1 MCPNPFHERKIKE
14 FFFPTGSR
22 EDRSQRYKLNPF
34 MYYAGGPVAEEFMNE
49 FICMGINLSCLSKLY
64 IMRVSW
70 SDLGPYSLVL
80 VHLLCLLLNPFP
92 NVFACVFRAW
102 ATCDI
107 N

>member
-1 MCPNPFHERKIKE
+1 
-14 FFFPTGSR
+14 
-22 EDRSQRYKLNPF
+22 

-70 SDLGPYSLVL
+70 SDLGPYSPVL
-80 VHLLCLLLNPFP
+80 ILLLCLLLNPFP